1 MNAVGVRRTNLRFVA
16 HAAFFASV
24 LLVPAFVSAQGAAKT
39 AGHAA
44 PRASSALAVLPGFE
58 ELDDGS
64 TRLFVD
70 LSAPAAYETKA
81 AKGTFTYVLKE
92 AQVAKRNNC
101 NPLVTIFFNTPVTK
115 AQLVPHGRDLWF
127 VVDVR
132 APAEPSVSVDAKDG
146 GGATLSIRF
155 PKGDYLPA
163 RSAADGKDQAMLVV
177 GSDAP
182 AAPVTSASA
191 APSTTPTSRPHGSGG
206 GARSHGHGA
215 SASGH

>member
-1 MNAVGVRRTNLRFVA
+1 MNAVGVRRTNRRFIA
-16 HAAFFASV
+16 HGVFFASV
-24 LLVPAFVSAQGAAKT
+24 LLVPAFVSAQGAARA

-44 PRASSALAVLPGFE
+44 PRPLAVLPGFE

-81 AKGTFTYVLKE
+81 AKGTLTYVLKE

-101 NPLVTIFFNTPVTK
+101 NPLVTIFFNTPVTR

-132 APAEPSVSVDAKDG
+132 APAEPSVSVDAKNG

-163 RSAADGKDQAMLVV
+163 KSAADAKAESMQVA

-182 AAPVTSASA
+182 ATPVTSASA
-191 APSTTPTSRPHGSGG
+191 APSATPTSRPHGSGG
-206 GARSHGHGA
+206 GGRSHGHGG
-215 SASGH
+215 SASGP